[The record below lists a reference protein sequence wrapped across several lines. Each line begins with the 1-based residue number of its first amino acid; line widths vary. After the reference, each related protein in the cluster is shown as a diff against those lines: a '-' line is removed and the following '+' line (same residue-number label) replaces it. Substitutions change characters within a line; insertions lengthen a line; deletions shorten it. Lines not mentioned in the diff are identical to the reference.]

1 MKTLAA
7 VVESAKQPFQLEHI
21 ELPEPGD
28 DEVLVR
34 IVGVGLCHTDLASKD
49 GLIDAPF
56 PNVFGHEGA
65 GVVEKIGRRVS
76 KVAPGDHVVLAPA
89 FDGTCPHCLSGEP
102 MYCDQFFALN
112 FQADPDGPHAER
124 EHGGRARLGYFGQS
138 SFAHYAV
145 VNQRSTIK
153 VRKDV
158 PLKLLGPLGCGIQT
172 GAGTVMN
179 GIRPKAGST
188 MAVIGMGPVGL
199 AAIMAAQVCGCA
211 TLIAIDQVEARLDTA
226 RELGAT
232 HVINTRQAG
241 NLGEAI
247 RAIAPRGVD
256 AIVDAAGVNAL
267 IGAAIGGLAILGH
280 VALVAV
286 PSAAG
291 KPLELPWLTFLLA
304 GQSVQGYIEGNAISE
319 VFIPQLIDLY
329 RQGRF
334 PFDRLISFYPFHA
347 IEQAVADQHAGK
359 IIKAVLE
366 MEA

>member
-7 VVESAKQPFQLEHI
+7 VVESVKQPFQLEYI
-21 ELPEPGD
+21 DLPEPAD

-49 GLIDAPF
+49 GLIAAPF
-56 PNVFGHEGA
+56 PTVLGHEGA
-65 GVVEKIGRRVS
+65 GVVEKVGANVT

-89 FDGTCPHCLSGEP
+89 FDGSCPHCLSGEP
-102 MYCDQFFALN
+102 MYCDNFTALN
-112 FQADPDGPHAER
+112 FQTDPRGPYAAR
-124 EHGGRARLGYFGQS
+124 EHGGQARLKYFGQS
-138 SFAHYAV
+138 SFAHHALASERNTV
-145 VNQRSTIK
+145 K

-158 PLKLLGPLGCGIQT
+158 PIRLLGPLGCGIQT

-179 GIRPKAGST
+179 GIRPKAGSS

-199 AAIMAAQVCGCA
+199 AAVMAAQVCGCS
-211 TLIAIDQVEARLDTA
+211 TLIAIDQVEARLETA

-232 HVINTRQAG
+232 HVINTRQVD
-241 NLGEAI
+241 NLSEAI

-256 AIVDAAGVNAL
+256 VIVDAAGVNSL

-280 VALVAV
+280 IALVAV

-291 KPLELPWLTFLLA
+291 KSLELPWLPFLLA

-329 RQGRF
+329 LQGRF
-334 PFDRLISFYPFHA
+334 PFDRLISFYPFQE
-347 IEQAVADQHAGK
+347 IERAVADQHAGK
-359 IIKAVLE
+359 IIKAILE
-366 MEA
+366 MEH

>member
-1 MKTLAA
+1 MKTMAA
-7 VVESAKQPFQLEHI
+7 VVEAVKQPFRMEHI
-21 ELPEPGD
+21 ELPEPEH

-65 GVVEKIGRRVS
+65 GIVEKVGSSVT
-76 KVAPGDHVVLAPA
+76 KVVPGDHVVLGPA
-89 FDGTCPHCLSGEP
+89 FDGTCAHCLSGEP
-102 MYCDQFFALN
+102 MYCDSFLALN
-112 FQADPDGPHAER
+112 FQSDQHGSYAAR
-124 EHGGRARLGYFGQS
+124 ENGGQARLKYFGQS
-138 SFAHYAV
+138 SFAQHAV
-145 VNQRSTIK
+145 ANERNTIK

-179 GIRPKAGST
+179 GIRPKAGSSI
-188 MAVIGMGPVGL
+188 AVLGMGPVGL
-199 AAIMAAQVCGCA
+199 AAIMAARVCGCA
-211 TLIAIDQVEARLDTA
+211 TLIAIDQVDARLDTA

-232 HVINTRQAG
+232 HVINTRQVD
-241 NLGEAI
+241 NLAEAI

-291 KPLELPWLTFLLA
+291 KQLELPWLGFLLA

-329 RQGRF
+329 QQGRF
-334 PFDRLISFYPFHA
+334 PFDRLISFYPFHE
-347 IEQAVADQHAGK
+347 IEQAVIDQAAGK
-359 IIKAVLE
+359 TIKAVLE
-366 MEA
+366 MEV